1 MSNEMEVAGAAS
13 LGGLSSGGKADLTG
27 QPCRNCGEIV
37 GEKFCTRCGQLAASF
52 HRPFLS
58 LAIDSISDSFAF
70 DSRIARTMPLLMFR
84 PGRLTQR
91 YNDGKRARYVPPFRL
106 FLLTSVL
113 FYFAVFALLDR
124 QDWANEPF
132 PVNIEQG
139 QTLTAEELAD
149 VQKNLR
155 DAGIVVDDTMIENL
169 ARRRSEAAQL
179 ETAPDAAEAEP
190 EAAQAEPEAAA
201 GEAKSESNDMTDAFE
216 QRMLKIA
223 DNPRLLMIGLQT
235 WAPRLSLLL
244 VPLTMLALSFMYFWV
259 RRLYIYNHAVHA
271 LHLHAWMYLV
281 GTLTILLSMVIGG
294 TAAAIFFIILPF
306 YVTLSLRGAYGTGY
320 FLSFVRAFLLLTFW
334 TISMSSL
341 TIFAVVASV
350 LSV

>member
-27 QPCRNCGEIV
+27 QPCRNCGEVV

-91 YNDGKRARYVPPFRL
+91 YNEGKRARYVPPFRL
-106 FLLTSVL
+106 FLLTSL
-113 FYFAVFALLDR
+113 IFYFAVFALLDR
-124 QDWANEPF
+124 QDWANQPF
-132 PVNIEQG
+132 LVSDEQA
-139 QTLTAEELAD
+139 QPLTDEELAE
-149 VQKNLR
+149 VQQNLR
-155 DAGIVVDDTMIENL
+155 NAGIVVDDATIENL
-169 ARRRSEAAQL
+169 ARRRSDAVDLETTPDSIEPETGTATDEAASEAVDTPNVL
-179 ETAPDAAEAEP
+179 EERAA
-190 EAAQAEPEAAA
+190 
-201 GEAKSESNDMTDAFE
+201 
-216 QRMLKIA
+216 KIA
-223 DNPRLLMIGLQT
+223 DNPRLLLMELQT

-244 VPLTMLALSFMYFWV
+244 VPLTMLALALMYFWV
-259 RRLYIYNHAVHA
+259 RRLYIYNHAIHA

-281 GTLTILLSMVIGG
+281 GTLTILLSMVMGG
-294 TAAAIFFIILPF
+294 AAAAIFFIILPF

-320 FLSFVRAFLLLTFW
+320 FLSFVRAFMLLTFW